1 MLARDRRTLRGVR
14 AFGLLRMTAW
24 FCAGHRAGI
33 LQVAGSKSCAWLVQ
47 KPLEVA
53 PERPKSTLGVP
64 EIEPRVSGEGRKS
77 GQERPRAAKSGP
89 RAAQERP
96 ESVPRAAKSAPRERS
111 WRPELPKTRQEAPKT
126 LQVGLQRRPREVQ
139 ELQNSSPSAIRQQTA
154 PPCKNHE
161 KHCKVLQKS
170 RFGRTAIDGKMSLGG
185 KLRPLLTPS
194 WLVRVQVGAKRGM
207 GRSQESSKSA
217 RDRPRAP
224 QERPKSGQRAPKSAK
239 RVSRVVGGG

>member
-1 MLARDRRTLRGVR
+1 M
-14 AFGLLRMTAW
+14 
-24 FCAGHRAGI
+24 I
-33 LQVAGSKSCAWLVQ
+33 LQVRSALEGQVQ
-47 KPLEVA
+47 GKLELMLAVQSPTWSSEGYLGALGEQFEGPTGAQDA
-53 PERPKSTLGVP
+53 PRGA
-64 EIEPRVSGEGRKS
+64 
-77 GQERPRAAKSGP
+77 QDAP
-89 RAAQERP
+89 RAAQD
-96 ESVPRAAKSAPRERS
+96 A
-111 WRPELPKTRQEAPKT
+111 QF
-126 LQVGLQRRPREVQ
+126 GLQRRPREVQ
-139 ELQNSSPSAIRQQTA
+139 ELRNSSPSAIGQQTA

-224 QERPKSGQRAPKSAK
+224 QERPKSGQRAPKSAT
-239 RVSRVVGGG
+239 RVSRTVGRR

>member
-1 MLARDRRTLRGVR
+1 M
-14 AFGLLRMTAW
+14 FQEGLL
-24 FCAGHRAGI
+24 GGQEQPRATNSVPRAS
-33 LQVAGSKSCAWLVQ
+33 Q
-47 KPLEVA
+47 
-53 PERPKSTLGVP
+53 ERPKSV
-64 EIEPRVSGEGRKS
+64 
-77 GQERPRAAKSGP
+77 PRAAKSVP
-89 RAAQERP
+89 RAAK
-96 ESVPRAAKSAPRERS
+96 SVQRAAKSAPRERS

-224 QERPKSGQRAPKSAK
+224 QERPKSGQRAPKSAT
-239 RVSRVVGGG
+239 RVSRTVVRRESGGALGGMRRVCGEGEGGVNPPGDWR